1 MTHGGILTLLS
12 GQRGACKCRMR
23 QPQAVRQCDRECAC
37 AGLRIKENKEV
48 YEGEV
53 TELTPEE
60 TLNQAGGYGKV
71 ISHVVIGLRTV
82 KGTKQLKLDPTIY
95 DRRAGLLSRN
105 RIVTSFVGGLG
116 MCSSKCRCSSDASV
130 LSSGLW
136 CFECVNLVLCYSSR
150 AKGRGRPSWLCVL
163 SMGTST

>member
-60 TLNQAGGYGKV
+60 TLNPGGRLRQSHLARRHRPAHCQGHQAAQAGPHHLRQARWPAV
-71 ISHVVIGLRTV
+71 TQQDCNVVCRWLRHVFEQVSLLFRC
-82 KGTKQLKLDPTIY
+82 Q
-95 DRRAGLLSRN
+95 RAEL
-105 RIVTSFVGGLG
+105 T
-116 MCSSKCRCSSDASV
+116 A
-130 LSSGLW
+130 
-136 CFECVNLVLCYSSR
+136 LVL
-150 AKGRGRPSWLCVL
+150 
-163 SMGTST
+163 